1 VTKGYLPPVGMAKE
15 LETFVAENPFIELDF
30 ARGLCERLPTPKVVG
45 SGDPYRS
52 NP

>member
-1 VTKGYLPPVGMAKE
+1 MTKGYLPPVGVAKE

-30 ARGLCERLPTPKVVG
+30 ARCLCERLSAPKVVG

-52 NP
+52 NL